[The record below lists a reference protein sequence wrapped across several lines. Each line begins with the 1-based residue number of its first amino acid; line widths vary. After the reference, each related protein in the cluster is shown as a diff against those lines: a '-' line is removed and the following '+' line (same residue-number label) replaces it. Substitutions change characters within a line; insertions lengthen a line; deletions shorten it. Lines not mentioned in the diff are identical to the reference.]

1 MLTAMI
7 LLAGGSV
14 WGNTYYLD
22 FRGVYNSFLQ
32 KNWIQ
37 TQNSTNL
44 TAEVNSPE
52 PGVITITTDFALG
65 TTDATMIKYDV
76 SFTGGT
82 SQIQHIGSACMGAN
96 NCVRVIASGS
106 YDFNGNPCDG
116 ASDKISFTTATKSE
130 VSSK

>member
-1 MLTAMI
+1 MIQKNIRCLMLTAMI

-76 SFTGGT
+76 FYRWYISNSAHRFRMYGG
-82 SQIQHIGSACMGAN
+82 
-96 NCVRVIASGS
+96 
-106 YDFNGNPCDG
+106 
-116 ASDKISFTTATKSE
+116 
-130 VSSK
+130 